1 MSGKKCISK
10 LILISFSFCL
20 SQLAQDICWNSLFP
34 LNYLQNRK
42 MMSDFLPFS
51 RPSMG
56 DAELAALRE
65 VLQSGW
71 ITTGPK
77 NYALEEA
84 FCTLTGNRHAI
95 AVSSATG
102 GMHVTLMAL
111 GIGAGDEVITPS
123 QTWVSTL
130 NMICLLGATPV
141 MIDVDPD
148 TLMITPEAVA
158 AAITPRTK
166 AIIPVH
172 YAGAPADI
180 DAIRAIGERHA
191 IPVIED
197 AAHAAGAYYKGR
209 HVGWR
214 GTAIFSFHA
223 IKNMTCAEGGLVVT
237 DDDEL
242 AARIRSLKF
251 HGLGVDTWDRQ
262 TQGRAP
268 QAEVI
273 TPGFKYNLADINA
286 ALALVQLEKLAHA
299 NQRRGE
305 IAQRYL
311 DELADTPFRPLTAPS
326 WAHQHAWHL
335 FIIRVDET
343 ACGISRDVLMEK
355 LKTMGIGTGLHFRA
369 AHTQKY
375 YRERFP
381 DVSLPHTEW
390 NSARI
395 CSLPLF
401 PDMTDDDVTR
411 VISALRQ
418 LSGC

>member
-1 MSGKKCISK
+1 M
-10 LILISFSFCL
+10 
-20 SQLAQDICWNSLFP
+20 
-34 LNYLQNRK
+34 RE
-42 MMSDFLPFS
+42 FLPFS

-56 DAELAALRE
+56 DEELTAIQDVLR
-65 VLQSGW
+65 SGW

-77 NYALEEA
+77 NQQLEEA
-84 FCTLTGNRHAI
+84 FCQLTGNQHAI
-95 AVSSATG
+95 ALSSATA

-123 QTWVSTL
+123 MTWVSTL
-130 NMICLLGATPV
+130 NMIVLLGATPV
-141 MIDVDPD
+141 MIDVDRD
-148 TLMITPEAVA
+148 TLMVTAQSIE
-158 AAITPRTK
+158 AAITPKTK

-180 DAIRAIGERHA
+180 DAIRALGEKYA

-197 AAHAAGAYYKGR
+197 AAHAAGTYYKGH
-209 HVGWR
+209 HVGCC

-237 DDDEL
+237 DDEKL
-242 AARIRSLKF
+242 AQRIRSLKF
-251 HGLGVDTWDRQ
+251 HGLGVDAYDRQ
-262 TQGRAP
+262 THGRAP

-273 TPGFKYNLADINA
+273 SPGYKYNLADINA
-286 ALALVQLEKLAHA
+286 ALALVQLGKLHEA
-299 NQRRGE
+299 NKRRTE

-311 DELADTPFRPLTAPS
+311 RELADTPFQPLTVPAWP
-326 WAHQHAWHL
+326 HVHAWHL

-343 ACGISRDVLMEK
+343 RCGLTRDALMEA
-355 LKTMGIGTGLHFRA
+355 LKAQGIGTGLHFRA

-375 YRERFP
+375 YRENFS
-381 DVSLPHTEW
+381 DLSLPNTEW

-401 PDMTDDDVTR
+401 PDMTDDDTSR
-411 VISALRQ
+411 VIAALHQ
-418 LSGC
+418 LAGQ

>member
-1 MSGKKCISK
+1 
-10 LILISFSFCL
+10 
-20 SQLAQDICWNSLFP
+20 
-34 LNYLQNRK
+34 
-42 MMSDFLPFS
+42 
-51 RPSMG
+51 
-56 DAELAALRE
+56 
-65 VLQSGW
+65 
-71 ITTGPK
+71 
-77 NYALEEA
+77 
-84 FCTLTGNRHAI
+84 
-95 AVSSATG
+95 
-102 GMHVTLMAL
+102 
-111 GIGAGDEVITPS
+111 
-123 QTWVSTL
+123 
-130 NMICLLGATPV
+130 

-148 TLMITPEAVA
+148 NLMITPEAVE

-197 AAHAAGAYYKGR
+197 AAHAAGTYYKGR

-251 HGLGVDTWDRQ
+251 HGLGVDAYDRQ
-262 TQGRAP
+262 TLGRAP

-273 TPGFKYNLADINA
+273 SPGFKYNLADINA
-286 ALALVQLEKLAHA
+286 ALALVQLDKLAHA
-299 NQRRGE
+299 NQRRAA

-311 DELADTPFRPLTAPS
+311 RELADTPFRPLE
-326 WAHQHAWHL
+326 HQHAWHL
-335 FIIRVDET
+335 FIIRVDEA
-343 ACGISRDVLMEK
+343 ACGISRDALMER
-355 LKTMGIGTGLHFRA
+355 LKAMGIGTGLHFRA

-381 DVSLPHTEW
+381 EVSLPHTEW

-395 CSLPLF
+395 CSIPLF

-411 VISALRQ
+411 VISALHQ
-418 LSGC
+418 LSGH

>member
-1 MSGKKCISK
+1 
-10 LILISFSFCL
+10 
-20 SQLAQDICWNSLFP
+20 
-34 LNYLQNRK
+34 
-42 MMSDFLPFS
+42 MSDFLPFS

-77 NYALEEA
+77 NQALEEA
-84 FCTLTGNRHAI
+84 FCALTGNRHAI

-111 GIGAGDEVITPS
+111 GISAGDEVITPS

-148 TLMITPEAVA
+148 NLMITPEAVE

-166 AIIPVH
+166 AIVPVH
-172 YAGAPADI
+172 YAGAPVDI
-180 DAIRAIGERHA
+180 DAIRAIAERHA

-197 AAHAAGAYYKGR
+197 AAHAAGTYYKGR

-251 HGLGVDTWDRQ
+251 HGLGADAYDRQ
-262 TQGRAP
+262 TLGRAP

-273 TPGFKYNLADINA
+273 SPGFKYNLADINA
-286 ALALVQLEKLAHA
+286 ALALVQLDKLAAA
-299 NQRRGE
+299 NQRRAA

-311 DELADTPFRPLTAPS
+311 RELADTPFRPLAVPS
-326 WAHQHAWHL
+326 WEHQHAWHL
-335 FIIRVDET
+335 FIIRVDEA
-343 ACGISRDVLMEK
+343 ACGISRDALMEK
-355 LKTMGIGTGLHFRA
+355 LKAMGIGTGLHFRA

-395 CSLPLF
+395 CSIPLF

-411 VISALRQ
+411 VISALHQ
-418 LSGC
+418 LSGR

>member
-1 MSGKKCISK
+1 M
-10 LILISFSFCL
+10 
-20 SQLAQDICWNSLFP
+20 
-34 LNYLQNRK
+34 RE
-42 MMSDFLPFS
+42 FLPFS

-56 DAELAALRE
+56 DEELTAIQDVLR
-65 VLQSGW
+65 SGW

-77 NYALEEA
+77 NQQLEEA
-84 FCTLTGNRHAI
+84 FCQLTGNQHAI
-95 AVSSATG
+95 ALSSATA

-123 QTWVSTL
+123 MTWVSTL
-130 NMICLLGATPV
+130 NMIVLLGATPV
-141 MIDVDPD
+141 MIDVDRD
-148 TLMITPEAVA
+148 TLMVTAQSIE
-158 AAITPRTK
+158 AAITPKTK

-180 DAIRAIGERHA
+180 DAIRALGEKYA

-197 AAHAAGAYYKGR
+197 AAHAAGTYYKGH
-209 HVGWR
+209 HVGCC

-237 DDDEL
+237 DDEKL
-242 AARIRSLKF
+242 AQRIRSLKF
-251 HGLGVDTWDRQ
+251 HGLGVDAYDRQ
-262 TQGRAP
+262 THGRAP

-273 TPGFKYNLADINA
+273 SPGYKYNLEDINA
-286 ALALVQLEKLAHA
+286 ALALVQLGKLHEA
-299 NQRRGE
+299 NKRRTE

-311 DELADTPFRPLTAPS
+311 RELADTPFQPLTVPAWP
-326 WAHQHAWHL
+326 HVHAWHL

-343 ACGISRDVLMEK
+343 RCGLTRDALMEA
-355 LKTMGIGTGLHFRA
+355 LKAQGIGTGLHFRA

-375 YRERFP
+375 YRENFS
-381 DVSLPHTEW
+381 DLSLPNTEW

-401 PDMTDDDVTR
+401 PDMTDDDTSR
-411 VISALRQ
+411 VIAALHQ
-418 LSGC
+418 LAGQ

>member
-1 MSGKKCISK
+1 
-10 LILISFSFCL
+10 
-20 SQLAQDICWNSLFP
+20 
-34 LNYLQNRK
+34 

-77 NYALEEA
+77 NQALEEA
-84 FCTLTGNRHAI
+84 FCALTGNRHAI

-111 GIGAGDEVITPS
+111 GISAGDEVITPS

-141 MIDVDPD
+141 MIDVDPEN
-148 TLMITPEAVA
+148 LMITPEAVE

-166 AIIPVH
+166 AIVPVH
-172 YAGAPADI
+172 YAGAPVDI
-180 DAIRAIGERHA
+180 DAIRAIAECHG

-197 AAHAAGAYYKGR
+197 AAHAAGTYYKGR

-251 HGLGVDTWDRQ
+251 HGLGVDAYDRQ
-262 TQGRAP
+262 TLGRAP

-273 TPGFKYNLADINA
+273 SPGFKYNLADINA
-286 ALALVQLEKLAHA
+286 ALALVQLDKLAAA
-299 NQRRGE
+299 NQRRAA

-311 DELADTPFRPLTAPS
+311 RELADTPFRPLAVPS
-326 WAHQHAWHL
+326 WEHQHAWHL
-335 FIIRVDET
+335 FIIRVDEA
-343 ACGISRDVLMEK
+343 ACGISRDALMEK
-355 LKTMGIGTGLHFRA
+355 LKAMGIGTGLHFRA

-395 CSLPLF
+395 CSIPLF

-411 VISALRQ
+411 VISALHQ
-418 LSGC
+418 LSGR

>member
-1 MSGKKCISK
+1 
-10 LILISFSFCL
+10 
-20 SQLAQDICWNSLFP
+20 
-34 LNYLQNRK
+34 
-42 MMSDFLPFS
+42 MSDFLPFS

-65 VLQSGW
+65 VLASGW

-77 NYALEEA
+77 NQALEAA
-84 FCTLTGNRHAI
+84 FCQLTGNRHAI

-111 GIGAGDEVITPS
+111 GIGPGDEVITPS

-141 MIDVDPD
+141 MIDVDND
-148 TLMITPEAVA
+148 NLMITPDAVA
-158 AAITPRTK
+158 AAITSRTK

-180 DAIRAIGERHA
+180 DAIRAVGERHG

-197 AAHAAGAYYKGR
+197 AAHAAGTHYKGR
-209 HVGWR
+209 HVGWQ

-223 IKNMTCAEGGLVVT
+223 IKNMTCAEGGLIVT

-242 AARIRSLKF
+242 ASRIRSLKF
-251 HGLGVDTWDRQ
+251 HGLGVDAYDRQ
-262 TQGRAP
+262 THGRAP

-286 ALALVQLEKLAHA
+286 ALALVQLEKLSHA
-299 NQRRGE
+299 NQRRTE

-311 DELADTPFRPLTAPS
+311 RELADTPFKPLSVPT
-326 WAHQHAWHL
+326 WDHQHAWHL
-335 FIIRVDET
+335 FIIRVDEA
-343 ACGISRDVLMEK
+343 ACGISRDALMEK
-355 LKTMGIGTGLHFRA
+355 LKAMGIGTGLHFRA

-381 DVSLPHTEW
+381 EVSLPNTEW

-418 LSGC
+418 LSGR

>member
-1 MSGKKCISK
+1 
-10 LILISFSFCL
+10 
-20 SQLAQDICWNSLFP
+20 
-34 LNYLQNRK
+34 
-42 MMSDFLPFS
+42 MSDFLPFS

-65 VLQSGW
+65 VLASGW

-77 NYALEEA
+77 NQALEAA
-84 FCTLTGNRHAI
+84 FCQLTGNRHAI

-111 GIGAGDEVITPS
+111 GIGPGDEVITPS

-141 MIDVDPD
+141 MIDVDND
-148 TLMITPEAVA
+148 NLMITPAAVE
-158 AAITPRTK
+158 AAITSRTK

-180 DAIRAIGERHA
+180 DAIRAVGERHG
-191 IPVIED
+191 ISVIED
-197 AAHAAGAYYKGR
+197 AAHAAGTQYKGR
-209 HVGWR
+209 HVGWQ
-214 GTAIFSFHA
+214 GPAIVSFHA
-223 IKNMTCAEGGLVVT
+223 RTNMTCAEGGLIVT

-242 AARIRSLKF
+242 ASRIRSLKF
-251 HGLGVDTWDRQ
+251 HGLGVDAYDRQ
-262 TQGRAP
+262 THGRAP

-286 ALALVQLEKLAHA
+286 ALALVQLEKLSHA
-299 NQRRGE
+299 NQRRTE

-311 DELADTPFRPLTAPS
+311 RELADTSFKPLSVPA
-326 WAHQHAWHL
+326 WEHQHAWHL
-335 FIIRVDET
+335 FIIRVDEA
-343 ACGISRDVLMEK
+343 ACGISRDALMEK
-355 LKTMGIGTGLHFRA
+355 LKAMGIGTGLHFRA

-381 DVSLPHTEW
+381 EVSLPNTEW

-418 LSGC
+418 LSGR

>member
-1 MSGKKCISK
+1 
-10 LILISFSFCL
+10 
-20 SQLAQDICWNSLFP
+20 
-34 LNYLQNRK
+34 
-42 MMSDFLPFS
+42 MSDFLPFS

-77 NYALEEA
+77 NQALEEA
-84 FCTLTGNRHAI
+84 FCALTGNRHAI

-111 GIGAGDEVITPS
+111 GISAGDEVITPS

-141 MIDVDPD
+141 MIDVDPEN
-148 TLMITPEAVA
+148 LMITPEAVE

-166 AIIPVH
+166 AIVPVH
-172 YAGAPADI
+172 YAGAPVDI
-180 DAIRAIGERHA
+180 DAIRAIAECHG

-197 AAHAAGAYYKGR
+197 AAHAAGTYYKGR

-251 HGLGVDTWDRQ
+251 HGLGVDAYDRQ
-262 TQGRAP
+262 TLGRAP

-273 TPGFKYNLADINA
+273 SPGFKYNLADINA
-286 ALALVQLEKLAHA
+286 ALALVQLDKLAAA
-299 NQRRGE
+299 NQRRAA

-311 DELADTPFRPLTAPS
+311 RELADTPFRPLAVPS
-326 WAHQHAWHL
+326 WEHQHAWHL
-335 FIIRVDET
+335 FIIRVDEA
-343 ACGISRDVLMEK
+343 ACGISRDALMEK
-355 LKTMGIGTGLHFRA
+355 LKAMGIGTGLHFRA

-395 CSLPLF
+395 CSIPLF

-411 VISALRQ
+411 VISALHQ
-418 LSGC
+418 LSGR

>member
-1 MSGKKCISK
+1 
-10 LILISFSFCL
+10 
-20 SQLAQDICWNSLFP
+20 
-34 LNYLQNRK
+34 
-42 MMSDFLPFS
+42 MSDFLPFS

-77 NYALEEA
+77 NQALEEA
-84 FCTLTGNRHAI
+84 FCALTGNRHAI

-111 GIGAGDEVITPS
+111 GISAGDEVITPS

-148 TLMITPEAVA
+148 NLMITPEAVE

-166 AIIPVH
+166 AIVPVH
-172 YAGAPADI
+172 YAGAPVDI
-180 DAIRAIGERHA
+180 DAIRAIAERHA

-197 AAHAAGAYYKGR
+197 AAHAAGTYYKGR

-251 HGLGVDTWDRQ
+251 HGLGVDAYDRQ
-262 TQGRAP
+262 TLGRAP

-273 TPGFKYNLADINA
+273 SPGFKYNLADINA
-286 ALALVQLEKLAHA
+286 ALALVQLDKLAAA
-299 NQRRGE
+299 NQRRAA

-311 DELADTPFRPLTAPS
+311 RELADTPFRPLAVPS
-326 WAHQHAWHL
+326 WEHQHACHL
-335 FIIRVDET
+335 FIIRVDEA
-343 ACGISRDVLMEK
+343 ACGISRDALMEK
-355 LKTMGIGTGLHFRA
+355 LKAMGIGTGLHFRA

-395 CSLPLF
+395 CSIPLF

-411 VISALRQ
+411 VISALHQ
-418 LSGC
+418 LSGR

>member
-1 MSGKKCISK
+1 
-10 LILISFSFCL
+10 
-20 SQLAQDICWNSLFP
+20 
-34 LNYLQNRK
+34 
-42 MMSDFLPFS
+42 MSDFLPFS

-56 DAELAALRE
+56 AEEIAALQD
-65 VLQSGW
+65 VLASGW

-77 NYALEEA
+77 NQALEEA

-111 GIGAGDEVITPS
+111 GIGPGDEVITPS
-123 QTWVSTL
+123 MTWVSTL
-130 NMICLLGATPV
+130 NMIVLLGATPV
-141 MIDVDPD
+141 MIDVDRD
-148 TLMITPEAVA
+148 TLMVTPEAVE

-180 DAIRAIGERHA
+180 DPIRTIGERHG

-197 AAHAAGAYYKGR
+197 AAHAAGTYYKGR
-209 HVGWR
+209 HVGWQ

-237 DDDEL
+237 DDEQL
-242 AARIRSLKF
+242 AQRIRSLKF
-251 HGLGVDTWDRQ
+251 HGLGVDAFDRQ
-262 TQGRAP
+262 TLGRAP

-273 TPGFKYNLADINA
+273 SPGFKYNLADINA
-286 ALALVQLEKLAHA
+286 ALALVQLGKLGNA
-299 NQRRGE
+299 NRRRAE
-305 IAQRYL
+305 IASRYL
-311 DELADTPFRPLTAPS
+311 LELADTPFMPLNVPAWP
-326 WAHQHAWHL
+326 HLHAWHL
-335 FIIRVDET
+335 FIIRVDEAT
-343 ACGISRDVLMEK
+343 CGYTRDALMEA
-355 LKTMGIGTGLHFRA
+355 LKALGIGTGLHFRA

-381 DVSLPHTEW
+381 DVSLPNTEW

-401 PDMTDDDVTR
+401 PDMTHDDTTR
-411 VISALRQ
+411 VITALHQ
-418 LSGC
+418 LAGHGRV

>member
-1 MSGKKCISK
+1 MSE
-10 LILISFSFCL
+10 
-20 SQLAQDICWNSLFP
+20 
-34 LNYLQNRK
+34 
-42 MMSDFLPFS
+42 FLPFS

-56 DAELAALRE
+56 DEEFAALKE

-77 NYALEEA
+77 NQQLEEA

-111 GIGAGDEVITPS
+111 DIGPGDEVITPS

-130 NMICLLGATPV
+130 NMIELLGATPV
-141 MIDVDPD
+141 MIDVDHD
-148 TLMITPEAVA
+148 TLMVTPEAVA
-158 AAITPRTK
+158 AAITPKTK

-172 YAGAPADI
+172 YAGAPCDI
-180 DAIRAIGERHA
+180 DGIRAVAEQHG

-197 AAHAAGAYYKGR
+197 AAHAAGTDYKGH
-209 HVGWR
+209 HVGGK

-237 DDDEL
+237 DNDQL
-242 AARIRSLKF
+242 ANRIRSLKF
-251 HGLGVDTWDRQ
+251 HGLGVDAYDRQ
-262 TQGRAP
+262 THGRAP

-273 TPGFKYNLADINA
+273 SPGFKYNLADINA
-286 ALALVQLEKLAHA
+286 AIALVQLDKLPEA
-299 NQRRGE
+299 NRKRE
-305 IAQRYL
+305 AIAQRYL
-311 DELADTPFRPLTAPS
+311 KELADTPFQPLTIPAWP
-326 WAHQHAWHL
+326 HQHAWHL
-335 FIIRVDET
+335 FIIRVDE
-343 ACGISRDVLMEK
+343 ARCGISRDGLMEQ
-355 LKTMGIGTGLHFRA
+355 LKAQGIGTGLHFRA

-375 YRERFP
+375 YRERYP
-381 DVSLPHTEW
+381 NLSLPNTEW

-401 PDMTDDDVTR
+401 PDMTHDDTTR

-418 LSGC
+418 LAGH

>member
-1 MSGKKCISK
+1 
-10 LILISFSFCL
+10 
-20 SQLAQDICWNSLFP
+20 
-34 LNYLQNRK
+34 
-42 MMSDFLPFS
+42 MSDFLPFS

-77 NYALEEA
+77 NQALEEA
-84 FCTLTGNRHAI
+84 FCALTGNRHAI

-111 GIGAGDEVITPS
+111 GISAGDEVITPS

-148 TLMITPEAVA
+148 NLMITPEAVE

-166 AIIPVH
+166 AIVPVH
-172 YAGAPADI
+172 YAGAPVDI
-180 DAIRAIGERHA
+180 DAIRAIAERHG

-197 AAHAAGAYYKGR
+197 AAHAAGTYYKGR

-251 HGLGVDTWDRQ
+251 HGLGVDAYDRQ
-262 TQGRAP
+262 TLGRAP

-273 TPGFKYNLADINA
+273 SPGFKYNLADINA
-286 ALALVQLEKLAHA
+286 ALALVQLDKLAAA
-299 NQRRGE
+299 NQRRAA

-311 DELADTPFRPLTAPS
+311 RELADTPFRPLAVPS
-326 WAHQHAWHL
+326 WEHQHAWHL
-335 FIIRVDET
+335 FIIRVDEA
-343 ACGISRDVLMEK
+343 ACGISRDALMEK
-355 LKTMGIGTGLHFRA
+355 LKAMGIGTGLHFRA

-395 CSLPLF
+395 CSIPLF
-401 PDMTDDDVTR
+401 PDMTDDDVNR
-411 VISALRQ
+411 VISALHQ
-418 LSGC
+418 LSGR